1 MATAQSL
8 QNLNTLSKKIWSEV
22 DAFCGDKMSD
32 LDRSSIF
39 AFIRQRLV
47 YTKRAST
54 VAKPQETVEPKEL
67 FPCENSFKFDP
78 ESCLAT
84 CKDEHPEKYNEC
96 LTAFQEAVKKRAK
109 VKDEPEKET
118 VEKKEKKEK
127 DFWGFVKDS
136 TTGKMNEILSSGFV
150 TKERISEELGIT
162 GTRIA
167 VHISNLKKE
176 GWKVLKKRGND
187 DELLYKLKKTRVE
200 TE

>member
-1 MATAQSL
+1 MSTVQSL
-8 QNLNTLSKKIWSEV
+8 QNLNTLSKKIWAEV
-22 DAFCGDKMSD
+22 DAFCGDKMPD
-32 LDRSSIF
+32 LDRSSVF

-54 VAKPQETVEPKEL
+54 VAKPQETVKPKEL

-78 ESCLAT
+78 ESCLAA

-96 LTAFQEAVKKRAK
+96 LAAFQEAVKKRAK
-109 VKDEPEKET
+109 VKDEPET
-118 VEKKEKKEK
+118 VEKKEKNEK

-150 TKERISEELGIT
+150 TKEHISEELGVT
-162 GTRIA
+162 GARIA

>member
-1 MATAQSL
+1 MSTVQSL
-8 QNLNTLSKKIWSEV
+8 QNLNTLSKKIWAEV
-22 DAFCGDKMSD
+22 DAFCGDKMPD
-32 LDRSSIF
+32 LDRSSVF

-54 VAKPQETVEPKEL
+54 IAKPQETVEPKEL

-78 ESCLAT
+78 ESCLT
-84 CKDEHPEKYNEC
+84 DCKDEHPEKYNEC

-109 VKDEPEKET
+109 VKDEPET
-118 VEKKEKKEK
+118 VEEKKEKKEK

-136 TTGKMNEILSSGFV
+136 ATGKMNEILSSGFV
-150 TKERISEELGIT
+150 TKEHISEELGVT
-162 GTRIA
+162 GARIA

>member
-8 QNLNTLSKKIWSEV
+8 QNLNALSKKIWAEV

-32 LDRSSIF
+32 LDRSSVF

-78 ESCLAT
+78 ESCPAC
-84 CKDEHPEKYNEC
+84 CKEHPEKYNEC

-109 VKDEPEKET
+109 VKDEPET
-118 VEKKEKKEK
+118 MEKKEKKEK

-150 TKERISEELGIT
+150 TKEHISEELGVT
-162 GTRIA
+162 GSRIA

-187 DELLYKLKKTRVE
+187 DELLYKLKKTRTE